1 MHHTALV
8 QDIGI
13 LLLAAGIAG
22 VICRKVGLSV
32 IVGYLLAGVLI
43 GPNTPIEMITSEKT
57 IEELAQV
64 GLVFVMFSIGL
75 HLSLTKLA
83 KMGLATIMA
92 TLLGAAFM
100 FSFTLLLGEAM
111 DWSYKQSLCVAAMLM
126 VSSSAVISKIMEEM
140 HLTHNKTAQMALAIT
155 IVEDIVAVVMLAM
168 LATMGGDAAGAGVVA
183 EESKGVGGVFLQISS
198 YVVLILGL
206 CLLFLPK
213 MLRRLDMSGDTELRT
228 VVIAGLLLLLA
239 LCAEKAGFNIALGA
253 FLFGA
258 IVAELPQKEVLEK
271 SFDSVRSLFNSVFFV
286 SIGMMAKPEDL
297 LTHWHL
303 ILILVAFALFVRP
316 IACGFALM
324 LVGVDPHQARRGGM
338 LLTPLGEFTFIIA
351 MAAISVGVFEAHFY
365 PVAIALSIC
374 TVLATPILN
383 RFAEPIIDTIEKFEP
398 KWMTRA
404 MLAYHDWLR
413 QLKNRPAKGSLGVL
427 LRPRLLQI
435 VAELLLVTG
444 MLVFSQLLLGAVEKH
459 LLPSTENPEGVF
471 PWLTE
476 SVLHG
481 VFWVLMVVIV
491 LVPLVALWRNI
502 GAVSLILAEQWE
514 SRFLPRSLL
523 AQGVKALSAIGLGFW
538 IYPILPDE
546 VKAFSLWARIGILIG
561 IAVVIVVFSRRL
573 ILWHSAWRSSVEEV
587 LSNSSSPVE
596 ERAEA
601 RANLDRG
608 LGAWDIH
615 LEDCVIPDGTAFA
628 GKNLHSLAIPARFG
642 ISVVEIERNGHS
654 ILSPNPEMQIFP
666 GDRLLL
672 LGQSE
677 RIAEARDF
685 LMEKRDE
692 SLPDETFEHA
702 ILETCRVEQSPRSG
716 KSFAELGVGQK
727 TGVRIVG
734 IERVGNRI
742 INPSGNEILQEGDSL
757 LLVGT
762 IGQIRRFVG
771 WLSGRSEVLSAEDDQ
786 RGLR

>member
-1 MHHTALV
+1 
-8 QDIGI
+8 
-13 LLLAAGIAG
+13 
-22 VICRKVGLSV
+22 
-32 IVGYLLAGVLI
+32 
-43 GPNTPIEMITSEKT
+43 
-57 IEELAQV
+57 
-64 GLVFVMFSIGL
+64 
-75 HLSLTKLA
+75 
-83 KMGLATIMA
+83 
-92 TLLGAAFM
+92 
-100 FSFTLLLGEAM
+100 
-111 DWSYKQSLCVAAMLM
+111 MLFR
-126 VSSSAVISKIMEEM
+126 S
-140 HLTHNKTAQMALAIT
+140 
-155 IVEDIVAVVMLAM
+155 
-168 LATMGGDAAGAGVVA
+168 
-183 EESKGVGGVFLQISS
+183 
-198 YVVLILGL
+198 GL

-297 LTHWHL
+297 LTHWQL

-324 LVGVDPHQARRGGM
+324 LVGVEPHQARRGGM

-365 PVAIALSIC
+365 PVAIELSIC

-383 RFAEPIIDTIEKFEP
+383 RFAEPIIDTIERFEP
-398 KWMTRA
+398 KWMKRA

-413 QLKNRPAKGSLGVL
+413 QLKNRPAKGHLGTV
-427 LRPRLLQI
+427 LRPRLFQL

-444 MLVFSQLLLGAVEKH
+444 ILVFSQLLLGAVEKH
-459 LLPSTENPEGVF
+459 LLPSAENPEGVF
-471 PWLTE
+471 SWLTE
-476 SVLHG
+476 PVLHG
-481 VFWVLMVVIV
+481 IFWVLIAIAA

-502 GAVSLILAEQWE
+502 AAVSLILAEHWE
-514 SRFLPRSLL
+514 SRFLPRTLL
-523 AQGVKALSAIGLGFW
+523 VQGVKALAAVGLGFW

-546 VKAFSLWARIGILIG
+546 VKAFSLWARLGILVG

-587 LSNSSSPVE
+587 LSNSSSPRE

-608 LGAWDIH
+608 LIAWDIH
-615 LEDCVIPDGTAFA
+615 LEDCVIPDNSEFSGR
-628 GKNLHSLAIPARFG
+628 NLHSLAIPVRFG

-654 ILSPNPEMQIFP
+654 ILSPGPEMQIFP

-672 LGQSE
+672 LGKGDQ
-677 RIAEARDF
+677 IAEAREF
-685 LMEKRDE
+685 LTEKKGAA
-692 SLPDETFEHA
+692 LPAETFEHA
-702 ILETCRVEQSPRSG
+702 ILETCRVDQSPHSG
-716 KSFAELGVGQK
+716 KSFSELGVGQK

-734 IERVGNRI
+734 IEREGRRI
-742 INPSGNEILQEGDSL
+742 INPSGVEILQEGDSL

-762 IGQIRRFVG
+762 MGQVRRFADWLAGGAKAKTVG
-771 WLSGRSEVLSAEDDQ
+771 HSR
-786 RGLR
+786 